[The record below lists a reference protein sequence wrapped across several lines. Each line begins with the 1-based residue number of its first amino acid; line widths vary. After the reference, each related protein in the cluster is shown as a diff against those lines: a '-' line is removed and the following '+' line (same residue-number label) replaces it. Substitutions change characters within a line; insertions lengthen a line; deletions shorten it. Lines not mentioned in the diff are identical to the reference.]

1 MAVTPTFQAFVLEQ
15 LGRAT
20 PALRAKPMF
29 GGVGIYA
36 GERFFALIAD
46 DVLYLKADD
55 VTRADFLAAGMPPFR
70 PFGDDAQVM
79 QYYAIPADLLEDAET
94 LEPWVAK
101 ALAAA
106 DRKRRPRPK
115 PNRG

>member
-1 MAVTPTFQAFVLEQ
+1 VAVTPTFQAFVLEQ
-15 LGRAT
+15 LGRIT
-20 PALRAKPMF
+20 PAPRAKPMF

-55 VTRADFLAAGMPPFR
+55 VTRAEFVAAGMPPFR
-70 PFGDDAQVM
+70 PFGPDAQIM
-79 QYYAIPADLLEDAET
+79 QYYAVSADVLEDAEA
-94 LEPWVAK
+94 LEPWVTR

-106 DRKRRPRPK
+106 DRKRRPKPRRP
-115 PNRG
+115 PD